1 MTTKIYCRNGHV
13 VCVDP
18 VQRREAAQHET
29 VRSEVFGRDVSVPR
43 GRAEGGIIRLDD
55 TDAWV
60 TSKSCHEL
68 EVLASG
74 VADLAPGDRVIVY
87 LGGDTD
93 GIVEAN
99 GISAFVKVDGVERAV
114 VHEAFVWAKV
124 KDGEVLPRGRIV
136 LTERND
142 RAFHR
147 YTWGPGALIQAPD
160 AHFEHGHRATGEESD
175 QVLASVTALYEKVYR
190 VGPDVRDLDRGAIVC
205 FSPSFAATRLRR
217 RVGEAWRFHH
227 LCDSAEIF
235 FEVAG

>member
-1 MTTKIYCRNGHV
+1 MPTRILCKNNHV

-29 VRSEVFGRDVSVPR
+29 VRSAVFDRDVSVPR
-43 GRAEGGIIRLDD
+43 GRVQGGLVRLDD
-55 TDAWV
+55 TDAWT

-68 EVLASG
+68 EVAASG
-74 VADLAPGDRVIVY
+74 AADLVPGDRVIVY

-99 GISAFVKVDGVERAV
+99 GISAFVKVDGVERCV

-142 RAFHR
+142 RAYHR
-147 YTWGPGALIQAPD
+147 YTWGAGALIQGPD
-160 AHFEHGHRATGEESD
+160 AQLVHGHRATGEDSD
-175 QVLASVTALYEKVYR
+175 QVLAAVTALYEKVYR
-190 VGPDVRDLDRGAIVC
+190 VGPAVRDLGRGALVC

-217 RVGEAWRFHH
+217 RVGEGWRFYH
-227 LCDSAEIF
+227 LVDSAEIF
-235 FEVAG
+235 FEVSG